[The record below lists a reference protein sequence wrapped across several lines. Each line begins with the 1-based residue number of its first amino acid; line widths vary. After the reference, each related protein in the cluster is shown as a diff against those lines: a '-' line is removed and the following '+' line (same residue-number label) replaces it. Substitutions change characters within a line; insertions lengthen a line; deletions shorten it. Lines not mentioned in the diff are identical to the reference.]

1 MKNLPVIL
9 VVVLVSASTMVAQK
23 DCSRPPLGRTPLSDM
38 TNLTWNTIRGG
49 LYPNG
54 QNSAPLEFRD
64 SYQRLAQLVNERSA
78 TGVPDAS
85 NGKIVMIGVGAS
97 NPRTEFNAFV
107 NEALKD
113 PTLRSSL
120 VFANTC
126 MGGQGIQKMNQVTD
140 NYWRNAE
147 HVLDS
152 LGCTPHQVQIAWI
165 ETDNTQDADTTFP
178 RAAETLADQ
187 LYELCS
193 TMKGLYKNLKFI
205 YFSSRGYAG
214 YIDPASATAGR
225 GLLSPRDY
233 LNGWAI
239 KFLIERQLTNRLGY
253 SFVGDTAT
261 FPALLWCTDNW
272 ADGLTPKTDGLFW
285 HCDDFSGDGLHLS
298 PLGEVKSGARIFGFF
313 STDELAHGWFAR
325 QDPTSV
331 NEEISAVT
339 ETTISIYSD
348 YLPLESPL
356 PAIASIV
363 DMCGAT
369 VWSGTIEGTIQIP
382 LHGFSRGMYA
392 VRMEE
397 RTLMFIRQ

>member
-9 VVVLVSASTMVAQK
+9 VLVLVSAGTVVAQK

-38 TNLTWNTIRGG
+38 TNLTWNSIRGG

-54 QNSAPLEFRD
+54 QNVAPLELRE
-64 SYQRLAQLVNERSA
+64 SYQTLAQLVAERSA
-78 TGVPDAS
+78 TGVPDQNA
-85 NGKIVMIGVGAS
+85 GKIVMIGVGAS

-107 NEALKD
+107 TEAMKD
-113 PTLRSSL
+113 PTIRSSL

-140 NYWRNAE
+140 NYWKNAE

-152 LGCTPHQVQIAWI
+152 LGCSPQQVQIAWI

-193 TMKGLYKNLKFI
+193 TMKGLYINLKFI
-205 YFSSRGYAG
+205 YFSSRSYAG
-214 YIDPASATAGR
+214 YIDPAAATAGR

-239 KFLIERQLTNRLGY
+239 KFLIERQLTNRAGY
-253 SFVGDTAT
+253 SFTGDTPSL
-261 FPALLWCTDNW
+261 PALLWCTDNW
-272 ADGLTPKTDGLFW
+272 ADGLTPKSDGLFW
-285 HCDDFSGDGLHLS
+285 HCDDYSGDGLHLS
-298 PLGEVKSGARIFGFF
+298 PLGEVKSGTRIYEFF
-313 STDELAHGWFAR
+313 SNDELAHGWFSR

-331 NEEISAVT
+331 NEDNSTVT
-339 ETTISIYSD
+339 EQTIGIYSD
-348 YLPLESPL
+348 FLPIESPL
-356 PAIASIV
+356 PVTVSIV
-363 DMCGAT
+363 DMRGAT
-369 VWSGTIEGTIQIP
+369 VWYGTIEGAVQIP
-382 LHGFSRGMYA
+382 LSNFSSGMYA
-392 VRMEE
+392 THIGE